1 MYLSRKK
8 SYYRKW
14 WKASKI
20 QLYIDSSILRW
31 WYLYIIHIHEYFIP
45 WCHCHTSMGMGKL
58 ISNHQDFMDIC
69 FRQQQESNWWCSPL
83 SLFDLWPCTFS
94 RVGIHATVKLR
105 AVGISVLFIHLMPAG
120 PAIPNGIQPTS
131 ILNIEW
137 IQRRFSRSGAFGCM
151 HAVGYTRDQFD
162 IKDTQVYQHQ
172 SWSSSNIA

>member
-1 MYLSRKK
+1 MESIEDPTIYWFIDPALMVLI
-8 SYYRKW
+8 YY
-14 WKASKI
+14 I
-20 QLYIDSSILRW
+20 
-31 WYLYIIHIHEYFIP
+31 YFIP

-69 FRQQQESNWWCSPL
+69 CRQQQESNWWCSPL
-83 SLFDLWPCTFS
+83 SFDLLPCTFS
-94 RVGIHATVKLR
+94 RVGIHATVQLR

-120 PAIPNGIQPTS
+120 PAIPNEIQPTS

-151 HAVGYTRDQFD
+151 HAVGSTRDPFD